1 VILFFRGIRFSYT
14 GHGALVL
21 LLVALGVCF
30 FPFDATASVRLRV
43 IIAIPIAC
51 ALATLVVALYR
62 ASKFRERYHSLK
74 DQLEKQK
81 VLTKRKERLAN
92 YFDRVLKDAADIIF
106 TLDVEGFILKFN
118 LGAEAILGFSQ
129 QGIVGTPFKTMLLD
143 NAEAE
148 EIFALVRR
156 DVRVQ
161 NRETRMRAKDGHEI
175 DVSMSVSE
183 MRDEANRIM
192 GMVITCKDV
201 TERKRLEKEL
211 IEKNALLESLAI
223 TDNLSGLYNVRH
235 FHDEINKTFTRLR
248 RGLYGR
254 FALLLIDIDK
264 FKELNDTQ
272 GHKAGDAVIEKMGE
286 IIRVCIRKDL
296 DSAFRYGGDEFV
308 VILPDAD
315 EKSSVVVADRII
327 TKFAAFRFG
336 RTSLSVGITAAIA
349 EDTEE
354 TLVHRSDF
362 AMYQAK
368 RSGGNRYRIYEE
380 GTGIQAQ
387 K

>member
-1 VILFFRGIRFSYT
+1 MILFFRGIRFSYT

-362 AMYQAK
+362 AMYQ
-368 RSGGNRYRIYEE
+368 
-380 GTGIQAQ
+380 
-387 K
+387 